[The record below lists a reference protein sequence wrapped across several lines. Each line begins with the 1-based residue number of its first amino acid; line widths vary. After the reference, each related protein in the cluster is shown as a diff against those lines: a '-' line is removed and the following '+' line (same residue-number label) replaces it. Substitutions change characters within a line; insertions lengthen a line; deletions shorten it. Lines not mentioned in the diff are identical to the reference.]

1 MKPEDF
7 AQNTP
12 PPAAPTISGIEFD
25 DFDGNAP
32 LDAQPFPVPEP
43 AAPDRPP
50 TAFSA
55 AEFSAMMLKHWEKIN
70 GEGETDSPS
79 GWVVPPVPPV
89 PPAPPASPLAT
100 IEAVLAKLDQS
111 EVMALLEGIRTKI
124 NAAVP
129 SLPVPA
135 AAASRTVT
143 PVSPDRMAAA
153 NAARQDAARE
163 LESMV
168 WTSGTG
174 ERFPLKM
181 TSSRYA
187 NYEWLRRFRRGPDAP
202 ELISVNEVL
211 ASRYLDAGL
220 MLFLCAVPRP
230 PLGEGAGDLL
240 AEAEEWMDVH
250 IPIGRQD
257 ESWKMAS
264 RIMALTDMFVPVER
278 ASADEVLED
287 DEEVAQKKRPLQG
300 GNPGI

>member
-1 MKPEDF
+1 MKPQD
-7 AQNTP
+7 TP
-12 PPAAPTISGIEFD
+12 PLYIPGIEFVD
-25 DFDGNAP
+25 IIENPP
-32 LDAQPFPVPEP
+32 LDPQPF
-43 AAPDRPP
+43 AP
-50 TAFSA
+50 
-55 AEFSAMMLKHWEKIN
+55 
-70 GEGETDSPS
+70 
-79 GWVVPPVPPV
+79 

-111 EVMALLEGIRTKI
+111 EVVALLEGIKAKI
-124 NAAVP
+124 NAAAP
-129 SLPVPA
+129 SLPAPA
-135 AAASRTVT
+135 AAAARPST
-143 PVSPDRMAAA
+143 PDRMDAA

-163 LESMV
+163 LEGMV

-202 ELISVNEVL
+202 EMISVNEVL

-230 PLGEGAGDLL
+230 PLGEGSGQLL
-240 AEAEEWMDVH
+240 AEAEEWMDEH

-257 ESWKMAS
+257 ESWRVAS

-278 ASADEVLED
+278 ASADDVLDD
-287 DEEVAQKKRPLQG
+287 DEEAAAQKKRHLQG
-300 GNPGI
+300 GNPDI